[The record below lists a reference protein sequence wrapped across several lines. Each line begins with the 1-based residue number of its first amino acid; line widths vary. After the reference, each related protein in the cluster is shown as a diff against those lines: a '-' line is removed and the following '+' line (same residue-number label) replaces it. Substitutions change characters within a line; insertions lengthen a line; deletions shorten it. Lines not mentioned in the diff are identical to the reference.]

1 MVKEMSISES
11 VENLIGKAQNGND
24 LSRKEIIRLLSVP
37 VEYSPVLFDAA
48 DKVRKEQMGDEI
60 FLRGIIEF
68 SNHCERNCLYCGLR
82 KDNSKLSRYRM
93 TDDEIIAT
101 AKEIKQS
108 GVPTVVL
115 QSGEDS
121 FYKPDTICLLIER
134 IRKETDLI
142 ITLSIGERTLNDYK
156 AFQQAGANRYLL
168 KHETASV
175 ELYKYLRPGCNWD
188 DRLQCLRWLKELG
201 FETGTGNMVGL
212 PGQTTEILA
221 DDLLLMK
228 YLDADMLGTGPFI
241 AHPDTPLAGI
251 DNDDLDL
258 ELRVIAA
265 ARLITRDT
273 NIPATTALAT
283 LHPRGRLQALQAGAN
298 VVMPDFTP
306 EIYKTLYDI
315 YPGRRYAGSAL
326 EIISKLERD
335 FYSIGRTINYSV
347 GNRQTKRYYASFSK
361 GHQSVNHRAGEESN
375 ILNTQKMLD
384 AGIK

>member
-1 MVKEMSISES
+1 MSISES

-24 LSRKEIIRLLSVP
+24 LSRKEVIRLLSVP
-37 VEYSPVLFDAA
+37 AEYSPVLFDAA

-60 FLRGIIEF
+60 FLRGIMEF

-82 KDNSKLSRYRM
+82 KGNSKLSRYRM
-93 TDDEIIAT
+93 TEDEIIAT

-134 IRKETDLI
+134 IRKETNLI

-175 ELYKYLRPGCNWD
+175 ELYKYLRPGSNWD

-228 YLDADMLGTGPFI
+228 YLDADMLGIGPFI

-273 NIPATTALAT
+273 NIPVTTALAT

-306 EIYKTLYDI
+306 EIYKTRYDI
-315 YPGRRYAGSAL
+315 YPGRRDVGSAL
-326 EIISKLERD
+326 EIISKLEKD

-361 GHQSVNHRAGEESN
+361 GHQFVNHRAGEESN